1 MFYLSVSVTVTHICC
16 ADFLFIFISSLGWLA
31 CFGRMQTGILFSE
44 NGDDF
49 LLNKAFDPLWHAVA
63 FRQQT
68 NFFSIRLPLNIFIY
82 LFKINN
88 TQHDTVWDGMLATA
102 KTNIIFIHI

>member
-16 ADFLFIFISSLGWLA
+16 ADFLFIFKSSLGWLA

-49 LLNKAFDPLWHAVA
+49 LLNKAFDPLGSKPI
-63 FRQQT
+63 
-68 NFFSIRLPLNIFIY
+68 FSVLDCHLTFLFIY
-82 LFKINN
+82 LKLITHNM
-88 TQHDTVWDGMLATA
+88 TLYGMGC
-102 KTNIIFIHI
+102 